1 MKRLGM
7 VYQYSYMEQW
17 QPKDIPVTFRMY
29 QMNFDKSLK
38 FVYKN
43 IGIIRKNI
51 LLKRVYKIA

>member
-38 FVYKN
+38 FVYKKYWN
-43 IGIIRKNI
+43 NSE
-51 LLKRVYKIA
+51 KRFIETCI